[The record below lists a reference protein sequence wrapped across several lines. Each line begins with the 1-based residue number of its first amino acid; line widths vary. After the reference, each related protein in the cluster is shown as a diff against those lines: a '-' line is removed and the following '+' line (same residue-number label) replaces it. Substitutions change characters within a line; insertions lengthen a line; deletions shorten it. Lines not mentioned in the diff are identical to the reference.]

1 MWFSLIKGLPG
12 VFRGSAIF
20 LLLGFYAASGVA
32 FCLAAGGGQSGK
44 KIMPPLPLEEEKART
59 LIREVYSADFSA
71 KGAEKQRALAD
82 KLLDQ
87 VAGAE
92 DTVTRYVLLCEAV
105 KASSRGGD
113 LSTAF
118 ETIDRI
124 DGAWM
129 VNVFDLKSEAL
140 TGFTLS
146 KKASLFEKEVM
157 VEACRE
163 LINAGIEGDR
173 YRDVQAAIEAA
184 LKKADKLGDK
194 KFKSELK
201 EKKVWVAMLVEAF
214 DALRPHFLRL
224 LDSPE
229 DSAGNLAVGS
239 FYVEKKKDPGA
250 GVPFLVMA
258 PSSKYYKA
266 CLADVAAAT
275 GRGAPFDAGEAW
287 SGLYLKGKK
296 KQPEFRD
303 RALYWYQTALAKSSR
318 LERGRVQLR
327 IQNIRGDIQDLLR
340 PLKVREFSALVW
352 KDAST
357 GWQPVQFS
365 SLRPARKSGTLVLRN
380 PSDHMF
386 GYLVCDFDANSDF
399 YLKFTVKGANA
410 VGMLR
415 SSGRSPGGDELVL
428 RGGAATI
435 VIERVKGEIS
445 YRLGRKT
452 VPTRRFGYYY
462 YGYGSGYGSG
472 YGGST
477 RSGRDDEDDGRSSS
491 SSSSSASR
499 DRGRTQGQ
507 IFIRLPRR
515 KIVYLSSV
523 KFYQEAKVEIS
534 GSNTSGSDSQRSRS
548 KDAGRRDSDSPL
560 RLED

>member
-1 MWFSLIKGLPG
+1 
-12 VFRGSAIF
+12 
-20 LLLGFYAASGVA
+20 
-32 FCLAAGGGQSGK
+32 
-44 KIMPPLPLEEEKART
+44 
-59 LIREVYSADFSA
+59 
-71 KGAEKQRALAD
+71 LAD

-140 TGFTLS
+140 SGFTLS

-275 GRGAPFDAGEAW
+275 GRG
-287 SGLYLKGKK
+287 
-296 KQPEFRD
+296 
-303 RALYWYQTALAKSSR
+303 
-318 LERGRVQLR
+318 
-327 IQNIRGDIQDLLR
+327 
-340 PLKVREFSALVW
+340 
-352 KDAST
+352 
-357 GWQPVQFS
+357 
-365 SLRPARKSGTLVLRN
+365 
-380 PSDHMF
+380 
-386 GYLVCDFDANSDF
+386 
-399 YLKFTVKGANA
+399 
-410 VGMLR
+410 
-415 SSGRSPGGDELVL
+415 
-428 RGGAATI
+428 
-435 VIERVKGEIS
+435 
-445 YRLGRKT
+445 
-452 VPTRRFGYYY
+452 
-462 YGYGSGYGSG
+462 
-472 YGGST
+472 
-477 RSGRDDEDDGRSSS
+477 
-491 SSSSSASR
+491 
-499 DRGRTQGQ
+499 
-507 IFIRLPRR
+507 
-515 KIVYLSSV
+515 
-523 KFYQEAKVEIS
+523 
-534 GSNTSGSDSQRSRS
+534 
-548 KDAGRRDSDSPL
+548 
-560 RLED
+560 

>member
-1 MWFSLIKGLPG
+1 MWFSLVKGLPG

-32 FCLAAGGGQSGK
+32 FGLAAGGGPSGK

-163 LINAGIEGDR
+163 LITAGIEGDR
-173 YRDVQAAIEAA
+173 YRDVQAAIEAT

-287 SGLYLKGKK
+287 SGLYLNGKK

-386 GYLVCDFDANSDF
+386 GYLVCDFDAGSDF

-415 SSGRSPGGDELVL
+415 SSGRSPGGDELIL

-435 VIERVKGEIS
+435 VIERVKGKIS

-462 YGYGSGYGSG
+462 YGYGSGYG
-472 YGGST
+472 GST
-477 RSGRDDEDDGRSSS
+477 RSERDDEDDGR

-534 GSNTSGSDSQRSRS
+534 GSNTSDSGSQRSRS
-548 KDAGRRDSDSPL
+548 KDAGRRDSNSPL
-560 RLED
+560 KLED